1 MPRMATPS
9 QSATV
14 PPLERAIELVATHQH
29 GAVSALQR
37 WMRISF
43 REANDLMDQM
53 HQLGHVGPAF
63 GSHARDVYVR
73 RCDQCGR
80 IGKRAFSVLEAPG
93 IAPIT
98 VCTAKTAC
106 RKRWPKPPVDD
117 AA

>member
-1 MPRMATPS
+1 MTTPE
-9 QSATV
+9 TVV

-37 WMRISF
+37 WMQISF
-43 REANDLMDQM
+43 REASDLMERM

-63 GSHARDVYVR
+63 GSRARDVYVR
-73 RCDQCGR
+73 RCEQCGR
-80 IGKRAFSVLEAPG
+80 IGKRSFTVLEAPG

-98 VCTAKTAC
+98 VCTAKAAC
-106 RKRWPKPPVDD
+106 RKRWPKPLVDD